1 MKKETHTISFR
12 LDTHYLEALEK
23 DASSS
28 SLSIHEEAR
37 RILIRSLEDTN
48 RHLVLD
54 EIRALRGLLEQLRG
68 DLAETLITI
77 LVEIANVDESE
88 ANRYVA
94 AYLRG
99 VVKRSAANC

>member
-12 LDTHYLEALEK
+12 LDTHYLEALERN
-23 DASSS
+23 ASSS

-37 RILIRSLEDTN
+37 RIIIRSLEDTN

-54 EIRALRGLLEQLRG
+54 EIKALRGLLEQLRG
-68 DLAETLITI
+68 DLAETLITM
-77 LVEIANVDESE
+77 LVEVANVDERE
-88 ANRYVA
+88 ANRYVT

-99 VVKRSAANC
+99 AVKRPAASC